1 MTYLEKHLGVL
12 EQHLAGA
19 MADLARVRPEE
30 PLSGLIAALSER
42 LGPHEL
48 PKRPAAVVK
57 GKWSAAEWLAAPDIT
72 ASLAATLLPQP
83 ADDADDLET
92 VRNLGRLGP
101 EELKATLQAR
111 LITGAGALAS
121 LLASKMSVIAAVDA
135 ATGEELH
142 HKFSDKGAFELKHL
156 DLSAFFAGLELM
168 IGAPSPGSMDDVLD
182 AMEAEHLQSSESHET
197 FNTTNYGVATTSAT
211 EWKFVVEP
219 MAPPEGGWPFETKNT
234 EIEDDSGALRSIKRA
249 ALGRD
254 ELLQRMQVRNE
265 KLNEKG
271 EPVLIEPELIAA
283 RAYTGPLFFKY
294 NGVLRGL
301 DTEKYNAPN
310 ILKNNMIMLCCPRA
324 TFEAYIGT
332 VDEGSLW
339 KQADGTLSYAEALKD
354 LNKYTTTL
362 HCINSAI
369 VKAGKLTNA
378 CVVYRGVSGGK
389 LPDSFWEP
397 DEYGCCGG
405 VEPGFMSTT
414 QSMAVATGYAS
425 GQLAKAGIV
434 YESVLGMTNRGADV
448 SWISQCAAATIS
460 RLKIESPLPPITTYL
475 PSTHRYPHEREILM
489 GPLTCLEMEGTRP
502 EGGILVVKA
511 KLSVNLSSPT
521 IERVIGKMKAS
532 HLDLLRILRT
542 KLSKVSATAANK
554 LQDLEE
560 EANKL
565 SVDFYNSAEA
575 YKERT
580 NLALDVKG
588 RLEFE
593 EQYAEHCAAASY
605 PLVFGSLKDLYSNLA
620 GVLPPPPTDA
630 SDEELRRLMEAEHCA
645 GPDHDASFEVYQPEC
660 AGHIHT
666 SPEVEWWYVVDP
678 TAKRLAALSLA
689 PPACASGGD
698 PAKHGGDATPGVKLR
713 LPAWPSEAHLPPFST
728 GEAMGKTAGAGAPPR
743 AFETPRPLSD
753 FKAQLDTLNAQLTEL
768 GVPPVLMAEVIAM
781 RLFTG
786 PMGKSVYNVALRAL
800 CGLPGWFTK
809 VFEDRM
815 QQNRYAT
822 TIHCSNRGLLKLGKV
837 CKVNRVWRSVSGN
850 TMVPRSFLEPD
861 KFGIT
866 GGVEYAPGGTSSKES
881 VAVRWAQEN
890 KVPCVLE
897 FEVGVDRP
905 AETAWLS
912 DYPDVGELTM
922 PCFTYLEVQRVRVQR
937 DFTTADGHFHKG
949 SVLYIDISPQ
959 FGTI

>member
-1 MTYLEKHLGVL
+1 MDTYLEKHLGVL
-12 EQHLAGA
+12 EEHLAGA
-19 MADLARVRPEE
+19 IADLARARPEE

-42 LGPHEL
+42 LRPQPL
-48 PKRPAAVVK
+48 PPRHAAVAK
-57 GKWSAAEWLAAPDIT
+57 GKWSAAEWLGAPDIT
-72 ASLAATLLPQP
+72 ASLAATLLPHP
-83 ADDADDLET
+83 ADDADDLEA
-92 VRNLGRLGP
+92 VRNLGRLGQ
-101 EELKATLQAR
+101 EELKATLQVR
-111 LITGAGALAS
+111 LITGAGVLAS
-121 LLASKMSVIAAVDA
+121 LLASKMLMLAAIET

-182 AMEAEHLQSSESHET
+182 AMEAEHLQGSESHDP
-197 FNTTNYGVATTSAT
+197 FHTTNYGVSTTSAI
-211 EWKFVVEP
+211 EWRFVVEP
-219 MAPPEGGWPFETKNT
+219 MKPPEGGWPFETKNT
-234 EIEDDSGALRSIKRA
+234 EIEDGSGALRSIKRA
-249 ALGRD
+249 TLGRD
-254 ELLQRMQVRNE
+254 ELLQRMQARNE
-265 KLNEKG
+265 RLLEKG
-271 EPVLIEPELIAA
+271 EPVLIEAELISA

-301 DTEKYNAPN
+301 DTEKYTAPT

-332 VDEGSLW
+332 VDAGSLW

-434 YESVLGMTNRGADV
+434 YESVLGMTNRGADI
-448 SWISQCAAATIS
+448 SWISQ
-460 RLKIESPLPPITTYL
+460 
-475 PSTHRYPHEREILM
+475 YPHEREILM

-542 KLSKVSATAANK
+542 KLSKVSATAGHK
-554 LQDLEE
+554 LQDLQE
-560 EANKL
+560 EANEL

-575 YKERT
+575 FKERT
-580 NLALDVKG
+580 TLALDVKG

-593 EQYAEHCAAASY
+593 ELYAEHCAAASQ
-605 PLVFGSLKDLYSNLA
+605 PLVYGSLKDLYSNLT
-620 GVLPPPPTDA
+620 GVLPPPPADA
-630 SDEELRRLMEAEHCA
+630 SDAELCLLMEAEHCA

-660 AGHIHT
+660 AGHMHT

-678 TAKRLAALSLA
+678 TPERLATLSLA
-689 PPACASGGD
+689 PPAYTYGGH
-698 PAKHGGDATPGVKLR
+698 PVKHGGDAFKPGVKLP

-728 GEAMGKTAGAGAPPR
+728 GEANGNSTGAGAPPR
-743 AFETPRPLSD
+743 AFKTPRPLSE
-753 FKAQLDTLNAQLTEL
+753 FKAELDKLNAQLTEL
-768 GVPPVLMAEVIAM
+768 GVPPVLMAELIAM

-786 PMGKSVYNVALRAL
+786 PMGKSTYNVALRAL

-809 VFEDRM
+809 VFEDRL
-815 QQNRYAT
+815 QQNRYAV
-822 TIHCSNRGLLKLGKV
+822 TIHCNNHGLLKLGKV
-837 CKVNRVWRSVSGN
+837 CKVDRVWRSISGN
-850 TMVPRSFLEPD
+850 MMVPRSFLEPD

-866 GGVEYAPGGTSSKES
+866 GGVEQCPGGCSSKES
-881 VAVRWAQEN
+881 VAVRWAQGN
-890 KVPCVLE
+890 KAPCVYE

-912 DYPDVGELTM
+912 DYPDIGELTM

-959 FGTI
+959 FGTA